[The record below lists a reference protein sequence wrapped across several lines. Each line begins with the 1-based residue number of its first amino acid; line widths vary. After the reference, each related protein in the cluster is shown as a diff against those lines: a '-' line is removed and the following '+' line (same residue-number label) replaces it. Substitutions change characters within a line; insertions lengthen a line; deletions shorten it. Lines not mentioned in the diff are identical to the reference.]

1 MRIDPVSLRL
11 FLAVTELGTIA
22 AAAEREHIAASAV
35 SKRISDLED
44 ALRTKLLQRSNKGI
58 APTAAGLALQGLSRE
73 IINDIE
79 NIGAAM
85 QDYASGTRGLVR
97 IYANVSTIAQFLP
110 ADLHGFVQKYPNVQL
125 QLEER
130 ISTAILRGVAE
141 NAADIGCFA
150 DVGIMPSDVISL
162 PYREDELVVV
172 VPRRHR
178 LARRKQLAES
188 ELLDHYLI
196 GLQTGS
202 YINMQLQRLAG
213 QLGAPVKLRMQV
225 NSYDAVCL
233 MVESDMG
240 IGILPASLAQRYAKT
255 LRIGIVGLA
264 APWAHRK
271 LNLCIRSYEGL
282 PVAAR
287 QLVDHLCPSAQDIAA
302 AATRRALAELP

>member
-1 MRIDPVSLRL
+1 MKIDPVSLRL
-11 FLAVTELGTIA
+11 FLAVSELGTIA

-44 ALRTKLLQRSNKGI
+44 ALRTQLLERSNKGI
-58 APTAAGLALQGLSRE
+58 VPTPAGIALQNLSRG
-73 IINDIE
+73 IVNDIE
-79 NIGAAM
+79 NIATMM

-97 IYANVSTIAQFLP
+97 IYANVSSIAQFLP
-110 ADLHGFVQKYPNVQL
+110 MDLHGFIEKYPDVQL

-150 DVGIMPSDVISL
+150 DLGAAPHGVVTL
-162 PYREDELVVV
+162 PYREDDLVVV
-172 VPRRHR
+172 VSRGHR
-178 LARRKQLAES
+178 LARRKKLAAPEVL
-188 ELLDHYLI
+188 EHYLI

-202 YINMQLQRLAG
+202 YINMQLLRVAG
-213 QLGAPVKLRMQV
+213 QLGVPVKFRMQV

-240 IGILPASLAQRYAKT
+240 IGILPVSLARRYAKT
-255 LRIGIVGLA
+255 IGISVVGLD

-287 QLVDHLCPSAQDIAA
+287 QLVDHLCPTAHAIVAA
-302 AATRRALAELP
+302 AGATRALA